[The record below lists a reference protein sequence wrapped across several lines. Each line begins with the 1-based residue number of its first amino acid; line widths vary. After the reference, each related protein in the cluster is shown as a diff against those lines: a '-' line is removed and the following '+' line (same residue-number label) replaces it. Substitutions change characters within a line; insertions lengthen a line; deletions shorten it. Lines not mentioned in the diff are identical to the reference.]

1 MDAFEYRFTSKTGD
15 IYIVR
20 ILNDGARFL
29 SSEIISALE
38 KYAKNNWMLLR
49 ESSKTCLM
57 VLANRADF
65 LTRMKDKEFY
75 SILPCY
81 YVERTDEVKECAK

>member
-20 ILNDGARFL
+20 IQNDGARFL

-38 KYAKNNWMLLR
+38 KSDVEVWGIMLLIYLFA
-49 ESSKTCLM
+49 LM
-57 VLANRADF
+57 LVVMICIF
-65 LTRMKDKEFY
+65 
-75 SILPCY
+75 I
-81 YVERTDEVKECAK
+81 